1 MEKHRKQIIA
11 RSDDPVFINPTSD
24 WGFHRIF
31 ASPANSHLLRYLL
44 NTLIDDKNILTATL
58 RDPNHTYLTV
68 NEGKSEFD
76 IYCTCDDG
84 TNIIVEMQKNNEGNF
99 QDRAFAYT
107 AMAVMDQAQT
117 HWDYRIDKIYFIG
130 ITNFNLFKDSN
141 KYFTRIMLSDIDEK
155 HKPIYDKYLQ
165 IFIELPKFV
174 AEDTELNDERDAL
187 VYILKNLRTMDRLPE
202 WIQKHKDIKMICDSA
217 RFGSLSETE
226 KEDYIMTEE
235 KERNWIRCVKYSRE
249 EGREEGRK
257 EERVQVALN
266 LKHLDTPLNIISKA
280 TGLSMEEIEKL

>member
-1 MEKHRKQIIA
+1 
-11 RSDDPVFINPTSD
+11 
-24 WGFHRIF
+24 
-31 ASPANSHLLRYLL
+31 
-44 NTLIDDKNILTATL
+44 
-58 RDPNHTYLTV
+58 
-68 NEGKSEFD
+68 
-76 IYCTCDDG
+76 
-84 TNIIVEMQKNNEGNF
+84 
-99 QDRAFAYT
+99 
-107 AMAVMDQAQT
+107 
-117 HWDYRIDKIYFIG
+117 
-130 ITNFNLFKDSN
+130 
-141 KYFTRIMLSDIDEK
+141 MLSDIDENC
-155 HKPIYDKYLQ
+155 KPIYDKYLQ

-266 LKHLDTPLNIISKA
+266 LKNLDTPLDIISKA
-280 TGLSMEEIEKL
+280 TGLSIEEIEKL